1 MAFSSRHPFLTYYFL
16 TITLLL
22 QRALTNNQFSPN
34 RPSPI
39 VTSVGPFASGRPPVA
54 SKRPTSTRKAPRC
67 NPDKDQF
74 ESPLLQITT
83 ICRVQRIKH
92 IQLSIRRRL
101 DPIDQANLILIVLS
115 EIVDALLNSNVKVR
129 DHAIITMTQLIL
141 IDENEITRQ
150 LKCNRRQKL
159 HNEGIYSTLLTQQK
173 AASLQ

>member
-1 MAFSSRHPFLTYYFL
+1 M
-16 TITLLL
+16 
-22 QRALTNNQFSPN
+22 
-34 RPSPI
+34 
-39 VTSVGPFASGRPPVA
+39 
-54 SKRPTSTRKAPRC
+54 
-67 NPDKDQF
+67 
-74 ESPLLQITT
+74 
-83 ICRVQRIKH
+83 
-92 IQLSIRRRL
+92 
-101 DPIDQANLILIVLS
+101 LS